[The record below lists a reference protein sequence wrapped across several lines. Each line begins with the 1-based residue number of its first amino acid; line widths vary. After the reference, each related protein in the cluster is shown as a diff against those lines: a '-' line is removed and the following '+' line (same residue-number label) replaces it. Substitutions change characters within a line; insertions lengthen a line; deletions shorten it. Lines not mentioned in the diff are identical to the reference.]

1 MTEPCPGP
9 VPPQTPRLTA
19 PSGACDTH
27 AHILGPYDR
36 FPLNENR
43 SYTAPES
50 TFEDYMHLLD
60 RLGLERAVIVHGSA
74 HGMMLAA
81 TEDAVMR
88 LGDNGRG
95 VAVVEPDISDREL
108 DRLHEIGFR
117 GLRFTTL
124 LRGGAGIENVPH
136 MADRIQRLGWHVQI
150 FVHGGTELE
159 PILPMLAGLPIDSVI
174 DHIGHFKFEE
184 GVDHPAFRAL
194 VDHVRGGRCWVKLS
208 GQYRISQTNAPFTD
222 VPPMAHELLRV
233 RPDRMVWA
241 TDWPHVMLMDKPMP
255 NDADILDWTESWGVD
270 DATIRQVLADNPAEL
285 YGFG

>member
-136 MADRIQRLGWHVQI
+136 MADRIQRGLRLACIGTATLRHVGPAAPALPAKFGDARAHQI
-150 FVHGGTELE
+150 DRAESVGQVIRYRDREGCLAIIGGTDRCH
-159 PILPMLAGLPIDSVI
+159 A
-174 DHIGHFKFEE
+174 
-184 GVDHPAFRAL
+184 RAE
-194 VDHVRGGRCWVKLS
+194 
-208 GQYRISQTNAPFTD
+208 A
-222 VPPMAHELLRV
+222 
-233 RPDRMVWA
+233 
-241 TDWPHVMLMDKPMP
+241 
-255 NDADILDWTESWGVD
+255 
-270 DATIRQVLADNPAEL
+270 
-285 YGFG
+285 

>member
-9 VPPQTPRLTA
+9 VPPQTPRLKA
-19 PSGACDTH
+19 PPGACDTH
-27 AHILGPYDR
+27 AHVLGPYDR

-50 TFEDYMHLLD
+50 TYEDYMALMNT
-60 RLGLERAVIVHGSA
+60 LGLERAVIVHGSA
-74 HGMMLAA
+74 HGMMLDV
-81 TEDAVMR
+81 TEDAVRR

-95 VAVVEPDISDREL
+95 VAVVNPDISDSEL

-124 LRGGAGIENVPH
+124 LRGGAGIENVEY
-136 MADRIQRLGWHVQI
+136 MAGRIKRLGWHVQI

-159 PILPMLAGLPIDSVI
+159 PLFPVLESLPVDSVI

-184 GVDHPAFRAL
+184 GVDHPAFQAL
-194 VDHVRGGRCWVKLS
+194 VEYVKGGRCWVKLS
-208 GQYRISQTNAPFTD
+208 GQYRISQTGAPFTD
-222 VPPMAHELLRV
+222 VPPMAEALLEA
-233 RPDRMVWA
+233 RPDRMVWC

-255 NDADILDWTESWGVD
+255 SDADILDWVTSWGVD
-270 DATIRQVLADNPAEL
+270 DATVKKVLSDNPAEL